1 MSQSTTGRVPAQ
13 GGQVTG
19 EGAEEEE
26 ERGYRFERVL
36 SSEAANSKQL
46 QKVLGQE
53 SGDEGCG

>member
-1 MSQSTTGRVPAQ
+1 M
-13 GGQVTG
+13 TG

-36 SSEAANSKQL
+36 SSEAASSKQL